1 MHQGND
7 QRMSMRMFR
16 PVVGRTA
23 EVRMLHVPQ
32 HLLSTTRAST
42 VLQETRI
49 SVATNDW
56 WGMFVDP

>member
-23 EVRMLHVPQ
+23 EVRTPHVPQ

-42 VLQETRI
+42 ELRETRI
-49 SVATNDW
+49 FAATIDW
-56 WGMFVDP
+56 LGMFVDP